1 MPTDD
6 RVIPAVRYLDDGTIT
21 QDVVTETINTVSNLP
36 RGGSLT
42 QNSLMVDTTGIEGA
56 AQALSNY
63 SVFDLV
69 QIFVVYAFIIAAGL
83 AALFIFIG
91 GINFI
96 LSGGD
101 EEKIKKAVN
110 TIRYSIVGLIVT
122 ILSFTFVTIVGRIFG
137 LDFMSYLSYDK
148 IRTSI
153 SQLIDSSKSSAAGG
167 GNNSYFRLP
176 RN

>member
-1 MPTDD
+1 MPIPTDD
-6 RVIPAVRYLDDGTIT
+6 RVIPAVRYLDTDSA
-21 QDVVTETINTVSNLP
+21 VEVS
-36 RGGSLT
+36 
-42 QNSLMVDTTGIEGA
+42 TGIINNAAPLATNPMMMDGGA
-56 AQALSNY
+56 AANGTAQALASY
-63 SVFDLV
+63 SVMDLI

-91 GINFI
+91 GVNFI

-153 SQLIDSSKSSAAGG
+153 TELIDNSKSSNSRTSG
-167 GNNSYFRLP
+167 SYFRLP
-176 RN
+176 KN

>member
-1 MPTDD
+1 MPIPTDD
-6 RVIPAVRYLDDGTIT
+6 RVIPAVRYLNADPIT
-21 QDVVTETINTVSNLP
+21 ATQVVTNTVHTTSS
-36 RGGSLT
+36 GSLT
-42 QNSLMVDTTGIEGA
+42 ENAMMIGGDHIGGT
-56 AQALSNY
+56 AQALANY
-63 SVFDLV
+63 SVMDLI

-91 GINFI
+91 GVNFI

-153 SQLIDSSKSSAAGG
+153 STLIDSSKAGNSRQRG
-167 GNNSYFRLP
+167 SYFRLP

>member
-1 MPTDD
+1 MPIPVDD
-6 RVIPAVRYLDDGTIT
+6 RVIPAVRYLDSDPTT
-21 QDVVTETINTVSNLP
+21 ATHVVENTVNNA
-36 RGGSLT
+36 GSLVNNPMMIHDNVASGT
-42 QNSLMVDTTGIEGA
+42 
-56 AQALSNY
+56 AQALANY
-63 SVFDLV
+63 SVMDLI

-91 GINFI
+91 GVNFI

-153 SQLIDSSKSSAAGG
+153 STLIDNSKSSSSRK
-167 GNNSYFRLP
+167 NSSYFRLP